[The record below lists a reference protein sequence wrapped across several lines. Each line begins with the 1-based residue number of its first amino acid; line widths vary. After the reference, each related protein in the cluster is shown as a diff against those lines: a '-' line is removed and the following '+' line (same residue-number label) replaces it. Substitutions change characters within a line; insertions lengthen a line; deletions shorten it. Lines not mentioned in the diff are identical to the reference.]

1 MDDVF
6 MSNLL
11 PRVSRRQLSIFRYQL
26 PPSHFSTNCC
36 NVFHVY
42 VLQVEDKLV
51 RMKAAMK
58 LLNGPHNENLE
69 MVVEKAQKFWESQMS
84 CE

>member
-1 MDDVF
+1 MQMDDVF

-11 PRVSRRQLSIFRYQL
+11 PR
-26 PPSHFSTNCC
+26 
-36 NVFHVY
+36 
-42 VLQVEDKLV
+42 VEDKLV